1 MGCLYPNE
9 YCLGPYLQVIKQII
23 YLGRGGGGRDLS
35 HTYTAT
41 ILSLIAESLQGKLR
55 VQSSLFTG
63 TTCSL

>member
-23 YLGRGGGGRDLS
+23 YLGGGGIRDLS

-55 VQSSLFTG
+55 VQRSFIYRNYM
-63 TTCSL
+63 

>member
-23 YLGRGGGGRDLS
+23 YLGGGGGIRDLS